1 MSIHAE
7 ESDSIDLASVSSGE
21 AIPLS
26 TPGDIL
32 GHEFLEPFGISANAL
47 AAALNVPT
55 NRITSIL
62 NGRRSITADTALR
75 LARYFGTTAEFW
87 LNLQKN
93 YELRVAR
100 HEVGARIENEV
111 KPRAA

>member
-1 MSIHAE
+1 MSIRIKDAE
-7 ESDSIDLASVSSGE
+7 SVDLSEISSGE

-32 GHEFLEPFGISANAL
+32 REEFMSPFGLSANAL
-47 AAALNVPT
+47 AAALKVPA
-55 NRITSIL
+55 NRITSIV
-62 NGRRSITADTALR
+62 NGNRAINADTALR

-93 YELRVAR
+93 HELRVTKREA
-100 HEVGARIENEV
+100 GARIEHEV
-111 KPRAA
+111 QPRVA